1 MYLIRDDTSF
11 RDKILCLHL
20 GGKVG
25 KIFSKNQDSM
35 LRRQRKTTRII
46 GNTDVTLKTA
56 QLYTGMA
63 QSIRSRLESGREK
76 QKEQLKNA
84 ENGLQER
91 LSMLEQNLQPLLQP
105 SQNPTIKRSEVLNFK
120 SKR

>member
-20 GGKVG
+20 
-25 KIFSKNQDSM
+25 
-35 LRRQRKTTRII
+35 
-46 GNTDVTLKTA
+46 DVTLKTA